1 MPVCSGN
8 YKKVDKVD
16 LSFLLLCEIIYLCIQ
31 IISYSF
37 LKIDI
42 QNVEISKACWLKYL
56 KRSLF

>member
-8 YKKVDKVD
+8 YKKVDKID

-42 QNVEISKACWLKYL
+42 QNVEISQACWLKYL